1 MSVKLNQTI
10 EERLQKLDEKVRWFE
25 GEDFELEKA
34 VERFKEAEG
43 LADEIEK
50 DLTSLKNEIIV
61 LKQSFDTE

>member
-25 GEDFELEKA
+25 GDDFELEKA